1 MNRWAIAFAAFFAAI
16 VIGAIGYQLGVSHGL
31 AVGAQAAGGAAAP
44 VVVPYMYYRP
54 WGFGFGFLFPFAFF
68 AFWFL
73 IARGLFWRGRPWH
86 RERLDEWH
94 RRAHE
99 QMSGSAAPDRVRS

>member
-1 MNRWAIAFAAFFAAI
+1 MPPTCSGADARGVYACAPPRSNPSHLHTLSTIAVHTPDMNWRRAMNRWAIALAA
-16 VIGAIGYQLGVSHGL
+16 L
-31 AVGAQAAGGAAAP
+31 
-44 VVVPYMYYRP
+44 
-54 WGFGFGFLFPFAFF
+54 F

-73 IARGLFWRGRPWH
+73 IARGLFWGRRPWH

-99 QMSGSAAPDRVRS
+99 QMGASSTPDRVRS